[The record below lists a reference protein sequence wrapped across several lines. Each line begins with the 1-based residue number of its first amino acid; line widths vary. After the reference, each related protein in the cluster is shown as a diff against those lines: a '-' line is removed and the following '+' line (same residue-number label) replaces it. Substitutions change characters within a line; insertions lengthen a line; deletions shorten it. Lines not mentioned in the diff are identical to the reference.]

1 MEKNDIVKSVLPFEM
16 PTKEDFDWMDVNEDN
31 CLTMEEW
38 KNTVCQELGCEFCNG
53 TSVKN

>member
-1 MEKNDIVKSVLPFEM
+1 MEKNDLVKSILPFEM
-16 PTKEDFDWMDVNEDN
+16 PTKEDFDWMDLNEDN

-38 KNTVCQELGCEFCNG
+38 KKTVSKELNCKFGDD

>member
-1 MEKNDIVKSVLPFEM
+1 MKSVLPFEM
-16 PTKEDFDWMDVNEDN
+16 PTKEDFDWMDVNKDN

-38 KNTVCQELGCEFCNG
+38 KQTVSKELNCKFGND